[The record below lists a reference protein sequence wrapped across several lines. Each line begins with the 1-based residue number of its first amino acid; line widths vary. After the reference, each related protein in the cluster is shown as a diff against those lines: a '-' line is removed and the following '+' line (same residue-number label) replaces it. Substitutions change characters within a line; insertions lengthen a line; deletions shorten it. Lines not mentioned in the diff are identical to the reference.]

1 MRRHTPQISF
11 STLNTQPLTLTLM
24 IYMNRTQR
32 PRRLRENPI
41 LRKMVRETRV
51 TKDNLLYPMFVSE
64 SGSSSEIS
72 SMPGIFRYSL
82 DDLKREVTKVAGLG
96 IPAIMLFGIP
106 NEKDEVGSG
115 GYDTEGI
122 IPRAIRALKA
132 EIGDAVLIVP
142 DVCLCEYTSH
152 GHCGVISNGTVDNDE
167 TVPLL
172 ARAAVAYAE
181 AGADMIAPSDMM
193 DGRIGV
199 IREELDA
206 AGFPYTP
213 IMAYSAKYSSGFYG
227 PFREAAG
234 STPQFG
240 DRKAYQM
247 DPPNAR
253 EALKEM
259 DLDLAEG
266 ADILMVKPGLAYLD
280 ILKAARERYDVPL
293 AIYNVSGEY
302 SMVKAAAQNGWI
314 DEGRVVS
321 ETLTAFKRAGA
332 DIILTYHA
340 VDAVREGW
348 VE

>member
-1 MRRHTPQISF
+1 
-11 STLNTQPLTLTLM
+11 M
-24 IYMNRTQR
+24 IFINQTHR
-32 PRRLRENPI
+32 PRRLRENPL

-51 TKDNLLYPMFVSE
+51 TKDNLLLPLFVTEERQSR
-64 SGSSSEIS
+64 EITC
-72 SMPGIFRYSL
+72 MPGIFRHTL
-82 DDLKREVTKVAGLG
+82 DDLKREVAQAAALG
-96 IPAIMLFGIP
+96 IPAVMLFGIP
-106 NEKDEVGSG
+106 LHKDEVGSG
-115 GYDTEGI
+115 GYDPEGVV
-122 IPRAIRALKA
+122 PTAIRALKS
-132 EIGDAVLIVP
+132 EVGNAVMIVP

-152 GHCGVISNGTVDNDE
+152 GHCGVLSGGTVDNDE

-181 AGADMIAPSDMM
+181 AGADLIAPSDMM
-193 DGRIGV
+193 DGRVAV

-206 AGFPYTP
+206 AGFPSLP
-213 IMAYSAKYSSGFYG
+213 IMAYSAKYASGFYG

-234 STPQFG
+234 SAPQFG

-259 DLDLAEG
+259 ELDLSEG

-280 ILKAARERYDVPL
+280 ILKAARDRFEVPL
-293 AIYNVSGEY
+293 AVYNVSGEY
-302 SMVKAAAQNGWI
+302 AMVKAAAANGWI

-340 VDAVREGW
+340 VEALHKGW

>member
-1 MRRHTPQISF
+1 
-11 STLNTQPLTLTLM
+11 M
-24 IYMNRTQR
+24 IYINRTQR
-32 PRRLRENPI
+32 PRRLRESPL

-64 SGSSSEIS
+64 SGSSTEIS

-132 EIGDAVLIVP
+132 EIGDSVLIVP

-193 DGRIGV
+193 DGRIWV

-280 ILKAARERYDVPL
+280 ILRAARERYDVPL

>member
-1 MRRHTPQISF
+1 
-11 STLNTQPLTLTLM
+11 M
-24 IYMNRTQR
+24 IYINRTQR
-32 PRRLRENPI
+32 PRRLRESPL

-64 SGSSSEIS
+64 SGSSTEIS

-132 EIGDAVLIVP
+132 EIGDSVLIVP

-213 IMAYSAKYSSGFYG
+213 ILAYSAKYSSGFYG

-280 ILKAARERYDVPL
+280 ILRAARERYDVPL

>member
-1 MRRHTPQISF
+1 M
-11 STLNTQPLTLTLM
+11 
-24 IYMNRTQR
+24 
-32 PRRLRENPI
+32 
-41 LRKMVRETRV
+41 
-51 TKDNLLYPMFVSE
+51 
-64 SGSSSEIS
+64 
-72 SMPGIFRYSL
+72 
-82 DDLKREVTKVAGLG
+82 
-96 IPAIMLFGIP
+96 
-106 NEKDEVGSG
+106 
-115 GYDTEGI
+115 
-122 IPRAIRALKA
+122 
-132 EIGDAVLIVP
+132 
-142 DVCLCEYTSH
+142 
-152 GHCGVISNGTVDNDE
+152 ISNGTVDNDE

-259 DLDLAEG
+259 DLDLTEG